1 MKHPPAGGAR
11 DDRLA
16 ALHDMV
22 VTYSERL
29 DLISPRDLP
38 RLYERHIEDSLRALP
53 LVENAPAGPCVD
65 VGSGAGFPGVPL
77 AIATDRPWRL
87 VEPRARRAAF
97 LEEVVR
103 ELRLEHCEVLAMT
116 AQEAARRP
124 GVGAS
129 HALAIARA
137 LAPPAQA
144 FAICD
149 PLVAPGGTIALFIG
163 SGTEIP
169 LEAEETEPGL
179 ITITKDGR

>member
-1 MKHPPAGGAR
+1 MKHPPVGGPAS
-11 DDRLA
+11 DRLA

-22 VTYSERL
+22 VTYSKRL

-38 RLYERHIEDSLRALP
+38 RLYSRHIEDSLRALP
-53 LVENAPAGPCVD
+53 LVESALPGPCVD

-77 AIATDRPWRL
+77 AIATDRSWRL

-103 ELRLEHCEVLAMT
+103 ELELEHCEVLAMT
-116 AQEAARRP
+116 AEEAARLP
-124 GVGAS
+124 GMGAS

-137 LAPPAQA
+137 LAPPPQA
-144 FAICD
+144 IAICA
-149 PLVAPGGTIALFIG
+149 PLVATGGTIALFVG

-169 LEAEETEPGL
+169 PEAAETEPGL
-179 ITITKDGR
+179 ITIAKDGR